1 MVVNTKVFKIS
12 FLIVLIFNTQCF
24 IAQTNPEDIALDT
37 DAFQEA
43 FYESLKQKG
52 IENYD
57 KAIIQLEKCLE
68 LQPENAIVNHE
79 LGKNYFLFKQYT
91 TAERY
96 YVKATQIDPK
106 NKWYWIDLYEVY
118 YETKNFNQGIL
129 TLQKIIPLDK
139 KYKED
144 LVSLYMYTRQY
155 DKALLLINELDET
168 EGKTERRNQYR
179 AEINKQT
186 GLSAGNK
193 NELEK
198 AIEDNPLNEENYLSL
213 IAKYSEN
220 NQEEKARQVLEKLQ
234 KNIPNS
240 DWAQVFLFKYH
251 INDGKG
257 QEASK
262 SLETVLKSRKVD
274 KKIKF
279 KMFNEFLIFA
289 SKNPAFENQLAIA
302 TQYFEG
308 DPEVDVYKEI
318 GKFYYKKKNWD
329 LAIKNL
335 EKSVASKNS
344 DVEANIFL
352 LASYEE
358 KADFQKMQKVASDLI
373 DIYPNQPEYY
383 FFAGKSAFQLKNI
396 KKANELLE
404 IGLDYVVENNGL
416 EFDFLNLMSEV
427 ATALGNPKK
436 AEEYSTRATNLKN
449 KKK

>member
-1 MVVNTKVFKIS
+1 MNKKALKIS
-12 FLIVLIFNTQCF
+12 FLLVLIFNAQTF
-24 IAQTNPEDIALDT
+24 IAQTNPEDIASET

-43 FYESLKQKG
+43 FYESIKQKG

-57 KAIIQLEKCLE
+57 KAIIQLEKCVE
-68 LQPENAIVNHE
+68 LQPQNAIVNHE
-79 LGKNYFLFKQYT
+79 LGKNYFFKKDYVS
-91 TAERY
+91 AEEWFI
-96 YVKATQIDPK
+96 KATQIDPK

-118 YETKNFNQGIL
+118 YETKNHNQGIL

-139 KYKED
+139 KFKED
-144 LVSLYMYTRQY
+144 LLAQYMYTRQY

-179 AEINKQT
+179 VEINKQT
-186 GLSAGNK
+186 DSSAGNK

-220 NQEEKARQVLEKLQ
+220 NQEEKARQVIEKL
-234 KNIPNS
+234 KRNIPNS

-257 QEASK
+257 LEASK

-289 SKNPAFENQLAIA
+289 SKNPAFENQLASA

-308 DPEVDVYKEI
+308 DPEVDVYKEV

-329 LAIKNL
+329 FAIKNL
-335 EKSVASKNS
+335 EKSIANKNS
-344 DVEANIFL
+344 DVETNLFL

-358 KADFQKMQKVASDLI
+358 KADFVKIQKWASDLI

-383 FFAGKSAFQLKNI
+383 FFAGKSAFQLKNV

-404 IGLDYVVENNGL
+404 IGLDYVVDNDGL

-436 AEEYSTRATNLKN
+436 ADEYAARATNLKN

>member
-1 MVVNTKVFKIS
+1 MIKKLFKIS
-12 FLIVLIFNTQCF
+12 FFVVLLSNACSLF
-24 IAQTNPEDIALDT
+24 AQTNPEDIALDT
-37 DAFQEA
+37 DVFQEA
-43 FYESLKQKG
+43 YYESLKQKG

-57 KAIIQLEKCLE
+57 KAIIELEKCLQ
-68 LQPENAIVNHE
+68 LQPQNGVVFHE
-79 LGKNYFLFKQYT
+79 LGKNYFFKKDYVQ
-91 TAERY
+91 AEEAY
-96 YVKATQIDPK
+96 NKATQIDPK

-118 YETKNFNQGIL
+118 YTTKNFNQGIL
-129 TLQKIIPLDK
+129 ILQKIIPLDK

-144 LVSLYMYTRQY
+144 LVSLYMYTRQH

-179 AEINKQT
+179 AEINRQT

-193 NELEK
+193 NDLEK
-198 AIEDNPLNEENYLSL
+198 AIEENPLNEENYLSL

-234 KNIPNS
+234 KNIPSS
-240 DWAQVFLFKYH
+240 DWAQVFLFKYY

-262 SLETVLKSRKVD
+262 SLETVLKSRKVN

-289 SKNPAFENQLAIA
+289 SKNPAFENQLASA
-302 TQYFEG
+302 AQYFEG
-308 DPEVDVYKEI
+308 DTEVDVYKEI

-335 EKSVASKNS
+335 EKSIATKNS

-352 LASYEE
+352 LAAYEE
-358 KADFQKMQKVASDLI
+358 KANYQTMQKVASDFV
-373 DIYPNQPEYY
+373 DMYPNQPEYY
-383 FFAGKSAFQLKNI
+383 FFAAKAAFQQKNT
-396 KKANELLE
+396 KKANEFLE
-404 IGLDYVVENNGL
+404 IGLDYVVDNVGL
-416 EFDFLNLMSEV
+416 EIDFLNLLSQV
-427 ATALGNPKK
+427 SNALGNSKK
-436 AEEYSTRATNLKN
+436 ANEYLAKAANLKN
-449 KKK
+449 KK

>member
-1 MVVNTKVFKIS
+1 MNKKALKIS
-12 FLIVLIFNTQCF
+12 FLIVLIFNTQQF
-24 IAQTNPEDIALDT
+24 IAQTNPEDIALDS

-79 LGKNYFLFKQYT
+79 LGKNYFLFKQYA
-91 TAERY
+91 TAERF

-129 TLQKIIPLDK
+129 TLQKLIPLDK

-179 AEINKQT
+179 VEINKQT

-289 SKNPAFENQLAIA
+289 SKNPAFENQLATA

-358 KADFQKMQKVASDLI
+358 KADFSKMQKVASDLI

-383 FFAGKSAFQLKNI
+383 FFAGKSAFQLKNV

-404 IGLDYVVENNGL
+404 IGLDYVVDNNGL

-427 ATALGNPKK
+427 ATALGNSKK
-436 AEEYSTRATNLKN
+436 AEEYSARATNLKN

>member
-1 MVVNTKVFKIS
+1 MNKKAFKIS
-12 FLIVLIFNTQCF
+12 SLLVLIFSMQF
-24 IAQTNPEDIALDT
+24 SIAQTNPEDIASET

-43 FYESLKQKG
+43 FYESMKEKG

-57 KAIIQLEKCLE
+57 KAIIQLEKCVQ
-68 LQPENAIVNHE
+68 LQPQNPVVNHE
-79 LGKNYFLFKQYT
+79 LGKNYFFKKDYVR
-91 TAERY
+91 AEEWFI
-96 YVKATQIDPK
+96 KATQIDPK

-118 YETKNFNQGIL
+118 YETKNHNQGIL

-144 LVSLYMYTRQY
+144 LLAQYMDTRQY
-155 DKALLLINELDET
+155 DKALLLINELDES
-168 EGKTERRNQYR
+168 EGKTDRRNFYR
-179 AEINKQT
+179 AEINKLT
-186 GLSAGNK
+186 NLSGGNK
-193 NELEK
+193 NDLEK
-198 AIEDNPLNEENYLSL
+198 AIVDNPLNEENYLSL

-220 NQEEKARQVLEKLQ
+220 NQEEKARQVVEKLQ

-240 DWAQVFLFKYH
+240 DWAQVFLFKYF
-251 INDGKG
+251 INDAKG

-262 SLETVLKSRKVD
+262 SLETVLKSKKID

-289 SKNPAFENQLAIA
+289 TRNPAFDNQLITA

-308 DPEVDVYKEI
+308 DPEVDVYKEV

-344 DVEANIFL
+344 DLEATIFL
-352 LASYEE
+352 LASLEE
-358 KADFQKMQKVASDLI
+358 KADFSKMQKVASDLI

-383 FFAGKSAFQLKNI
+383 FFAGKAAFHLKNM

-404 IGLDYVVENNGL
+404 IGLDYVVDNNGL
-416 EFDFLNLMSEV
+416 EYDFLTLLSQV
-427 ATALGNPKK
+427 TTALGNAKK
-436 AEEYSTRATNLKN
+436 AEEYSIRATNLKN

>member
-1 MVVNTKVFKIS
+1 MIKKALKIS
-12 FLIVLIFNTQCF
+12 FLLVLIFSTQF
-24 IAQTNPEDIALDT
+24 SIAQTNPEDIALDS

-43 FYESLKQKG
+43 YYESLKQKG

-57 KAIIQLEKCLE
+57 KAIIELEKCLQ
-68 LQPENAIVNHE
+68 LQPQNAVVFHE
-79 LGKNYFLFKQYT
+79 LGKNYFFKKDYVQAEEAYT
-91 TAERY
+91 
-96 YVKATQIDPK
+96 KATQIDPI

-193 NELEK
+193 NDLEK
-198 AIEDNPLNEENYLSL
+198 AIDENPLNEENYLSL
-213 IAKYSEN
+213 IAKYSES

-234 KNIPNS
+234 KNIPGS
-240 DWAQVFLFKYH
+240 DWAQVFLFKYY

-262 SLETVLKSRKVD
+262 ALETVLKSRKVD

-289 SKNPAFENQLAIA
+289 SKNPAFENQLASA
-302 TQYFEG
+302 AKYFEG

-318 GKFYYKKKNWD
+318 GKFYYKKQNWD

-335 EKSVASKNS
+335 EKSVAVKNS

-358 KADFQKMQKVASDLI
+358 KADFQNMQKVASDLI
-373 DIYPNQPEYY
+373 DMYPNQPEYY
-383 FFAGKSAFQLKNI
+383 FFAGKSAFQLKNV
-396 KKANELLE
+396 KKANEFLE
-404 IGLDYVVENNGL
+404 IGLDYVVDNTGL
-416 EFDFLNLMSEV
+416 EIDFLNLMSQV
-427 ATALGNPKK
+427 ASALGNGKK
-436 AEEYSTRATNLKN
+436 AEEYSTRAANLKN